1 MTSAAAIAWIGA
13 GRLGRPMLANVVNAG
28 LSVRMFDVRPA
39 AVADLARGNAVAAS
53 SLRECVEGASV
64 LFTSLPDDDALR
76 GVVFSGEVLPCLRGA
91 TLVETSTISL
101 KASDEIAKACAA
113 SDVDYVR
120 LPVSGN
126 PGLAAKAELSAFASG
141 PRHAWE
147 RVQPIVHLFA
157 ARQTY
162 MGPADEARAIK
173 LVLNCIVASLAPLMA
188 EALTLGRRAGLD
200 WTTMLDAVAASPLC
214 SPWLKLKLE
223 ALRDRDFS
231 PTFPP
236 YMMIKDMDLMLDAA
250 CELNVTM
257 PMTAATRQTMQA
269 MCAEP
274 FREEDF
280 FAVIKMVE
288 RASGLSETIRSPQ

>member
-39 AVADLARGNAVAAS
+39 AVADLVRGNAVAACT
-53 SLRECVEGASV
+53 LRECVEGASV
-64 LFTSLPDDDALR
+64 VVTSLPDDAALR
-76 GVVFSGEVLPCLRGA
+76 RVVSSEGFLPCLHGA
-91 TLVETSTISL
+91 TLIETSTISL
-101 KASDEIAKACAA
+101 EASEVVAEACAA
-113 SDVDYVR
+113 CGVDYIR

-126 PGLAAKAELSAFASG
+126 PSLAAQAKLSAYASG

-147 RVQPIVHLFA
+147 RVQPIVALFTS
-157 ARQTY
+157 RQTY
-162 MGPADEARAIK
+162 MGPGDEARAIK

-200 WTTMLDAVAASPLC
+200 WASMLDAVAASPLC

-236 YMMIKDMDLMLDAA
+236 YMMIKDVDLMLDAA
-250 CELNVTM
+250 RELNVTM
-257 PMTAATRQTMQA
+257 PMTAATRQIMQA

-274 FREEDF
+274 IREEDF
-280 FAVIKMVE
+280 FAVVKMIE
-288 RASGLSETIRSPQ
+288 RSSGLSETIPSSH